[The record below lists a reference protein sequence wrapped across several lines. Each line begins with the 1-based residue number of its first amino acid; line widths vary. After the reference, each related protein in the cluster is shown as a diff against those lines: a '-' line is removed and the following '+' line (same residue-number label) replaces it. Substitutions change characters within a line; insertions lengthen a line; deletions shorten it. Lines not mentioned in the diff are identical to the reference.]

1 MTDTISKS
9 SRSRLMSKIRS
20 KNTKPEL
27 VVRKKL
33 HSMGFRF
40 NLYGRYKNTTLPG
53 KPDIVLPRY
62 KTVIFINGCFWHGH
76 QNCKNFRLPKSN
88 VFYWKKKIRNNI
100 LRDKKNYASLI
111 ELGWKVLIIWECEL
125 KKSIAEKNIQAL
137 TLKIL
142 NK

>member
-1 MTDTISKS
+1 
-9 SRSRLMSKIRS
+9 MSKIRS